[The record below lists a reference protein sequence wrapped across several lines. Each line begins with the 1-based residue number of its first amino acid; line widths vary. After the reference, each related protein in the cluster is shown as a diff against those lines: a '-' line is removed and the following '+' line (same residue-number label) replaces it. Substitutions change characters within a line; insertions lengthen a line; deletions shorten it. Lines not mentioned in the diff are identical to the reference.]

1 MDSENKFPPPESP
14 PPINSGVLRSIL
26 NKDSVWNKIK
36 KYVFFIIY
44 SLILL
49 LILLLSILILN
60 VFIFIKLINNQKI
73 LQIN

>member
-1 MDSENKFPPPESP
+1 MDSENKSPPPELP
-14 PPINSGVLRSIL
+14 TPINNGVLRSIL

-44 SLILL
+44 CLILL

-73 LQIN
+73 PQIN